1 MTESPTDAELVAA
14 AATVASAVAH
24 LRAVTAA
31 KLLAVRRFAPRAP
44 ARLSR
49 AQLAE
54 TYRRSNVR
62 DPRNRWSRYV
72 ANDDRSAA

>member
-1 MTESPTDAELVAA
+1 MTAPPTDAELVAA
-14 AATVASAVAH
+14 AATVARAVAL

-31 KLLAVRRFAPRAP
+31 KLRAVRRFAPRQP
-44 ARLSR
+44 ARLSH

-62 DPRNRWSRYV
+62 DPRNRWSRWA

>member
-1 MTESPTDAELVAA
+1 MTTPPTDAELVAA
-14 AATVASAVAH
+14 AATVAGAVAY
-24 LRAVTAA
+24 LRDVTAA
-31 KLLAVRRFAPRAP
+31 KLRATSSFAPRAP

-49 AQLAE
+49 TQLAE